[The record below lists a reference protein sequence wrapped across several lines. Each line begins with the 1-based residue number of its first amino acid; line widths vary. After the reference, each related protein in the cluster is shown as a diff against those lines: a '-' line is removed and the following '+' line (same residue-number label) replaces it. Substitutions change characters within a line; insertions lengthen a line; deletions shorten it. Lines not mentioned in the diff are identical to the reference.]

1 MTKERTEAFIKW
13 LDDELAR
20 NHLTDHQ
27 LAKLAG
33 MSHSVFSRAR
43 KGFLP
48 KWQACAKIAS
58 TLHVNPVVVFMAAGL
73 IPPSP
78 DLDTEFERLKHIY
91 GSTSASNRQKIVKVA
106 EIIVDED

>member
-1 MTKERTEAFIKW
+1 MTDERTRIFLKW
-13 LDDELAR
+13 LDEELAR

-48 KWQACAKIAS
+48 KWQACATIAS
-58 TLHVNPVVVFMAAGL
+58 ALRVNPVVVFMAAGL
-73 IPPSP
+73 IPQSP
-78 DLDTEFERLKHIY
+78 DLDTEFERLKYIY
-91 GSTSASNRQKIVKVA
+91 GSASQNNRKKIVKVA
-106 EIIVDED
+106 EIMVDED